1 MNSKPL
7 LGTMFSRLCAC
18 ALGLSFAFALASP
31 LQAQEYPSGPVTIIV
46 PYAPGGATDNLA
58 RVVANQLSEIWGKPV
73 LVENK
78 PGANGIVGA
87 GVVANAKP
95 DGQTLLL
102 VVPGHLMNPN
112 LFANSPYDV
121 LKDFTPI
128 TQIATSPWLV
138 VANNQVAASN
148 LKELI
153 ALAKAQPGKLAFGS
167 SEPSTWLAGKFFEQL
182 AGVELLNVPYKGAS
196 TVVTDL
202 LGNNIQL
209 MFTTP
214 LSVSSYLSSG
224 KLRALAVASSTRMA
238 SLPDIPTAA
247 EAGLRGYE
255 SGAWYGLYGPAR
267 MSEKITNQIQQGVAQ
282 VLSEPQTRDRLL
294 ATGATAVGSSSQT
307 FAEFTAS
314 EFSKYQKL
322 IRDAKIEP
330 Q

>member
-1 MNSKPL
+1 
-7 LGTMFSRLCAC
+7 
-18 ALGLSFAFALASP
+18 
-31 LQAQEYPSGPVTIIV
+31 V
-46 PYAPGGATDNLA
+46 D
-58 RVVANQLSEIWGKPV
+58 
-73 LVENK
+73 K

-102 VVPGHLMNPN
+102 VVPGHLMNPH

-128 TQIATSPWLV
+128 TQMGASPWLV

-148 LKELI
+148 LGELI
-153 ALAKAQPGKLAFGS
+153 ALAKAQPNKLAYGS

-182 AGVELLNVPYKGAS
+182 ARVEFLNVPYKGAA

-202 LGNNIQL
+202 MGNSIQL

-224 KLRALAVASSTRMA
+224 KLRAFAVASSKRLA
-238 SLPDIPTAA
+238 SLPNVPTAA
-247 EAGLRGYE
+247 EAGLPGYE
-255 SGAWYGLYGPAR
+255 TGAWYGLYGPAR
-267 MSEKITNQIQQGVAQ
+267 MAEPVVEKIQKSVAQ
-282 VLSEPQTRDRLL
+282 VLDSPQVREKL
-294 ATGATAVGSSSQT
+294 AAMGASAVGSTPRT
-307 FAEFTAS
+307 FSEFTAS
-314 EFSKYQKL
+314 EYARYTKL
-322 IRDAKIEP
+322 IKSANIAP

>member
-1 MNSKPL
+1 
-7 LGTMFSRLCAC
+7 
-18 ALGLSFAFALASP
+18 LASP
-31 LQAQEYPSGPVTIIV
+31 LQAQEYPSGPVTIVV

-58 RVVANQLSEIWGKPV
+58 RLVASQLSERWGKTV

-128 TQIATSPWLV
+128 TQVGTSPWLV

-153 ALAKAQPGKLAFGS
+153 ALGKAQPGKLAFGS

-202 LGNNIQL
+202 LGNSIQL

-255 SGAWYGLYGPAR
+255 SGAWYGLYGPAG
-267 MSEKITNQIQQGVAQ
+267 MPEKVTKEIQQAVAQ
-282 VLSEPQTRDRLL
+282 VLSQPQTRERL
-294 ATGATAVGSSSQT
+294 AAMGATAVGSSSQT

-314 EFSKYQKL
+314 EFFKYKKL
-322 IRDAKIEP
+322 IKNAKIDL

>member
-1 MNSKPL
+1 MNGNLWMPALRSV
-7 LGTMFSRLCAC
+7 CAC
-18 ALGLSFAFALASP
+18 ALALCFTLGLGASP
-31 LQAQEYPSGPVTIIV
+31 RAQDYPSGPVTIVV

-58 RVVANQLSEIWGKPV
+58 RVVASRLADIWGKPV

-87 GVVANAKP
+87 GMVANAKA

-121 LKDFTPI
+121 LKDFTPV
-128 TQIATSPWLV
+128 TQVGTSPWLV
-138 VANNQVAASN
+138 VANNQVAAKD

-202 LGNNIQL
+202 LSNSIQL
-209 MFTTP
+209 AFTTP
-214 LSVSSYLSSG
+214 LSVSSHIKSG
-224 KLRALAVASSTRMA
+224 KLRAFAVASTQRVA
-238 SLPDIPTAA
+238 SLPDVPTAA
-247 EAGLRGYE
+247 EAGLPGYV
-255 SGAWYGLYGPAR
+255 SGAWYGLYGPAK
-267 MSEKITNQIQQGVAQ
+267 MSRAVTDKIQQDVVQ
-282 VLSEPQTRDRLL
+282 VLGKPEIREKL
-294 ATGATAVGSSSQT
+294 AAMGASGVGSSPVD
-307 FAEFTAS
+307 FAAFTAS
-314 EFSKYQKL
+314 EYARYTKL
-322 IRDAKIEP
+322 IKDAKITP

>member
-1 MNSKPL
+1 
-7 LGTMFSRLCAC
+7 
-18 ALGLSFAFALASP
+18 
-31 LQAQEYPSGPVTIIV
+31 
-46 PYAPGGATDNLA
+46 
-58 RVVANQLSEIWGKPV
+58 
-73 LVENK
+73 
-78 PGANGIVGA
+78 
-87 GVVANAKP
+87 
-95 DGQTLLL
+95 
-102 VVPGHLMNPN
+102 MNPN

-128 TQIATSPWLV
+128 TQVATSPWLV
-138 VANNQVAASN
+138 VANNQVAASS

-202 LGNNIQL
+202 LGNSIQL

-255 SGAWYGLYGPAR
+255 TGAWYGLYGPAR
-267 MSEKITNQIQQGVAQ
+267 MPENITKQIQQGVAQ
-282 VLSEPQTRDRLL
+282 VLSQPQTRDRLV
-294 ATGATAVGSSSQT
+294 AMGATAVGNSSQT
-307 FAEFTAS
+307 FAEFTFS
-314 EFSKYQKL
+314 EFSKYKKL
-322 IRDAKIEP
+322 IKDAKIEP

>member
-1 MNSKPL
+1 MRWKAA
-7 LGTMFSRLCAC
+7 TR
-18 ALGLSFAFALASP
+18 AFVQVQAWALAIS
-31 LQAQEYPSGPVTIIV
+31 LASALVISARAQGFPSGPVTIIV

-58 RVVANQLSEIWGKPV
+58 RLVANQLSKVWGKPV

-78 PGANGIVGA
+78 TGANGIIGA

-102 VVPGHLMNPN
+102 VVPGHLINPT

-128 TQIATSPWLV
+128 TQVGSSPWLV
-138 VANNQVAASN
+138 VGNNQVAASN

-153 ALAKAQPGKLAFGS
+153 ALAKAEPGKLAFGS
-167 SEPSTWLAGKFFEQL
+167 SEPSTWLAGKLFEQL
-182 AGVELLNVPYKGAS
+182 AGVELLSVPYKGAS

-202 LGNNIQL
+202 LGNSIQL

-224 KLRALAVASSTRMA
+224 KLRAFAVASSARMA
-238 SLPDIPTAA
+238 SLPDIPTAD

-267 MSEKITNQIQQGVAQ
+267 MPQTVTKKIQQAVAQ
-282 VLSEPQTRDRLL
+282 VLSQPQTRERLV
-294 ATGATAVGSSSQT
+294 AMGAAAVGSSPQT

-314 EFSKYQKL
+314 EFSKYKML
-322 IRDAKIEP
+322 IKDAKIEP

>member
-1 MNSKPL
+1 MSVVFP
-7 LGTMFSRLCAC
+7 RLRAW
-18 ALGLSFAFALASP
+18 ALVLSFALAPAASAR
-31 LQAQEYPSGPVTIIV
+31 AQEFQSGPVTIIV

-58 RVVANQLSEIWGKPV
+58 RVVANQLSVIWSKPV

-128 TQIATSPWLV
+128 TQVGTSPWLV
-138 VANNQVAASN
+138 VVNKQVGASS

-167 SEPSTWLAGKFFEQL
+167 SEPSTWLAGKLFEQL

-202 LGNNIQL
+202 LGNSIQL

-267 MSEKITNQIQQGVAQ
+267 MSEKVT
-282 VLSEPQTRDRLL
+282 T
-294 ATGATAVGSSSQT
+294 
-307 FAEFTAS
+307 
-314 EFSKYQKL
+314 
-322 IRDAKIEP
+322 KIE
-330 Q
+330 QGDLRKC

>member
-1 MNSKPL
+1 MRQLRRLMQL
-7 LGTMFSRLCAC
+7 L
-18 ALGLSFAFALASP
+18 ALA
-31 LQAQEYPSGPVTIIV
+31 LLIGTATANAEDYPSGPVTIVV
-46 PYAPGGATDNLA
+46 PYAAGGATDNLA
-58 RVVANQLSEIWGKPV
+58 RLVASQLSDLWGKTV

-102 VVPGHLMNPN
+102 VVPGHLMNPR

-121 LKDFTPI
+121 IKDYTPI
-128 TQIATSPWLV
+128 TQVGTSPWLV
-138 VANNQVAASN
+138 VANNELAASN

-153 ALAKAQPGKLAFGS
+153 ALAKAQPNKLAYGS

-182 AGVELLNVPYKGAS
+182 AGVEFLNVPYKGAA

-202 LGNNIQL
+202 MGNSIQL

-224 KLRALAVASSTRMA
+224 KLRAFAVASSTRIP
-238 SLPDIPTAA
+238 SLPDIPTAS
-247 EAGLRGYE
+247 EAGLPGYE
-255 SGAWYGLYGPAR
+255 TGAWYGLYGPAKMPEAVTAR
-267 MSEKITNQIQQGVAQ
+267 IQQAVAQ
-282 VLSEPQTRDRLL
+282 GLAQPQMRAKL
-294 ATGATAVGSSSQT
+294 AAMGATAVAST
-307 FAEFTAS
+307 PRDFTAFTAS
-314 EFSKYQKL
+314 EYAKYTKL
-322 IRDAKIEP
+322 IESANIVP